1 MPLMVK
7 IAFTCHNSIVE
18 TQEILCLVKM
28 LFDLLLLLL
37 KSKGIRTT
45 PQKQCQIDF
54 VKQSSNNT
62 KGFVRKKK
70 ADMLFAG
77 LDGSV

>member
-1 MPLMVK
+1 MVK

-37 KSKGIRTT
+37 TESKGIRTT
-45 PQKQCQIDF
+45 PQKQCQTDF

-62 KGFVRKKK
+62 KGFVRKTK